1 MSDFYH
7 KFRAE
12 VAAGGAVD
20 EAVSPMATR
29 NGKAVGFIMI
39 ALLAYLAIKNPWTF
53 VFVIGLLISVF
64 LHEVG
69 HFSTARLTGMKVT
82 QFFMGFGPRVWSRT
96 KGEVEYGV
104 RALPLGAFVRI
115 IGMNNVDEVDPAD
128 ESREYRSQTFP
139 RRLLVITAGSLM
151 HMVIAFILFLG
162 VYASSGRQQNTGI
175 STVRGLA
182 ELSSPASSAGIVVGD
197 TLISIGGIAVTDY
210 NSVSAAIQTFSAG
223 ESISV
228 VFEHEGVRQTRDVV
242 LVQHPTVP
250 GRAYFGVMADDW
262 GWKDL
267 GIIESVGQSIA
278 DIGETITGSVKG
290 VFVALNPMNSI
301 RHLTNSPE
309 ATLETRPT
317 TVVGISDFSGTV
329 GRSDG
334 LKGVLTLLASINV
347 FVGVFNMFPLLPF
360 DGGHAAI
367 AIYERVRSRKGR
379 PYKAD
384 INKMVPVATLVVGLL
399 SLLLLTGLYLD
410 ITQPLG

>member
-7 KFRAE
+7 RFRAE

-29 NGKAVGFIMI
+29 NGKLTGIVMI
-39 ALLAYLAIKNPWTF
+39 ALLAYLAFRNPWTF
-53 VFVIGLLISVF
+53 VFVAGLLISVF

-128 ESREYRSQTFP
+128 ESRAYRSQTFP

-151 HMVIAFILFLG
+151 HMVIAFVLFFG
-162 VYASSGRQQNTGI
+162 VYTSGGRQQNTGI
-175 STVRGLA
+175 ATVRGLA

-197 TLISIGGIAVTDY
+197 TLVSIGGIAVTDY
-210 NSVSAAIQTFSAG
+210 NSVAKAIQTFSVG

-228 VFEHEGVRQTRDVV
+228 VFEHKGSRQTRDVV

-262 GWKDL
+262 GWKHL
-267 GIIESVGQSIA
+267 GVIESVGQSIA

-290 VFVALNPMNSI
+290 VVVALNPINSI
-301 RHLTNSPE
+301 RHLTKSPD

-317 TVVGISDFSGTV
+317 TVVGVSEFSGTV

-334 LKGVLTLLASINV
+334 LKGVLILLASINV

-367 AIYERVRSRKGR
+367 AVYERVRSRKGR
-379 PYKAD
+379 LYKAD
-384 INKMVPVATLVVGLL
+384 INKMVPLATLVVGLL

>member
-29 NGKAVGFIMI
+29 NGKATGFIMI
-39 ALLAYLAIKNPWTF
+39 ALLAYLAYKNPWTF
-53 VFVIGLLISVF
+53 VFVIGLLLSVF

-128 ESREYRSQTFP
+128 ESRAYRSQTFP

-162 VYASSGRQQNTGI
+162 VYASGGRQQNTGV

-182 ELSSPASSAGIVVGD
+182 QSTSPASTAGIAIGD
-197 TLISIGGIAVTDY
+197 TLVSIGGIAVSDY
-210 NSVSAAIQTFSAG
+210 
-223 ESISV
+223 SIS
-228 VFEHEGVRQTRDVV
+228 T
-242 LVQHPTVP
+242 
-250 GRAYFGVMADDW
+250 
-262 GWKDL
+262 
-267 GIIESVGQSIA
+267 
-278 DIGETITGSVKG
+278 
-290 VFVALNPMNSI
+290 AL
-301 RHLTNSPE
+301 
-309 ATLETRPT
+309 
-317 TVVGISDFSGTV
+317 
-329 GRSDG
+329 
-334 LKGVLTLLASINV
+334 K
-347 FVGVFNMFPLLPF
+347 
-360 DGGHAAI
+360 
-367 AIYERVRSRKGR
+367 
-379 PYKAD
+379 
-384 INKMVPVATLVVGLL
+384 
-399 SLLLLTGLYLD
+399 
-410 ITQPLG
+410 

>member
-7 KFRAE
+7 RFRAE

-29 NGKAVGFIMI
+29 NGKLTGIVMI
-39 ALLAYLAIKNPWTF
+39 ALLAYLAFRNPWTF
-53 VFVIGLLISVF
+53 VFVAGLLISVF

-128 ESREYRSQTFP
+128 ESRAYRSQTFP

-151 HMVIAFILFLG
+151 HMVIAFVLFFG
-162 VYASSGRQQNTGI
+162 VYTSGGRQQNTGVA
-175 STVRGLA
+175 TVRGLA

-197 TLISIGGIAVTDY
+197 TLVSIGGIAVTDY
-210 NSVSAAIQTFSAG
+210 NSVAKAIQTFSVG

-228 VFEHEGVRQTRDVV
+228 VFEHKGSRQTRDVV

-262 GWKDL
+262 GWKHL
-267 GIIESVGQSIA
+267 GVIESVGQSIA
-278 DIGETITGSVKG
+278 DIGETITSSVKG
-290 VFVALNPMNSI
+290 VVVALNPMNSI
-301 RHLTNSPE
+301 RHLTKSPD

-317 TVVGISDFSGTV
+317 TVVGVSEFSGTV

-334 LKGVLTLLASINV
+334 LKGVLVLLASINV

-367 AIYERVRSRKGR
+367 AVYERVRSRKGR
-379 PYKAD
+379 LYKAD
-384 INKMVPVATLVVGLL
+384 INKMVPLATLVVGLL